1 MSDYTVILCS
11 FYGSETFDY
20 LKITR
25 EILAPHCEVKTQVV
39 IEEEESF
46 ALLSIGVENWNS
58 SSSTKAFM
66 SRMSSP
72 VGDTIHLTADDDEC
86 TAVFNLPLQ
95 PVEEVDI
102 IKEEEIALRN
112 YCECDETIACE
123 ESYWVN
129 LPDTEDEEEDVED
142 EEEDVEEEEE
152 EQSRYVDKHLEFI
165 EEVRILNEE
174 ICATHYAHYEND
186 DFGLIRADN
195 TNHIYHLYSN
205 GELTSQPGG
214 LAYMGRTEKEH
225 NEPMFGYDPTDPEPK
240 FILPM
245 ESYHM
250 YNCPDEK
257 VSYAILTAEEAIPLC
272 NKMIRIYNKYVAD
285 ESDKREYVL
294 PFQWAI
300 PKFMKMVEKLNF
312 DPEEYL
318 QKYNEFHQDYGFFL
332 CEDEDGEFRIQMDAG
347 DFQIQENADGQIQYV
362 RKPAPEKSI

>member
-1 MSDYTVILCS
+1 MSDHTVILCS
-11 FYGSETFDY
+11 FYGPETFDY
-20 LKITR
+20 MRMAR

-39 IEEEESF
+39 IGEDEEES
-46 ALLSIGVENWNS
+46 LIRLSIEVDKWNATS
-58 SSSTKAFM
+58 ASKAM
-66 SRMSSP
+66 MARMSTLEGH
-72 VGDTIHLTADDDEC
+72 VINMNENGEELTF
-86 TAVFNLPLQ
+86 VFNFPIKEDPQ
-95 PVEEVDI
+95 EENNGPSLLDI
-102 IKEEEIALRN
+102 IKEEELAMRTR
-112 YCECDETIACE
+112 CEDDELIACE

-129 LPDTEDEEEDVED
+129 LPDTDS
-142 EEEDVEEEEE
+142 EEEEE
-152 EQSRYVDKHLEFI
+152 EEEETRYVDKHLEFI

-174 ICATHYAHYEND
+174 ICATHNAHYEND
-186 DFGLIRADN
+186 ECGLVHTENPIR
-195 TNHIYHLYSN
+195 IYHLFSN

-214 LAYMGRTEKEH
+214 LAYMARIETEH
-225 NEPMFGYDPTDPEPK
+225 TRPMFGYDPADPEPK

-300 PKFMKMVEKLNF
+300 PKFMEMVEKLNF

-318 QKYNEFHQDYGFFL
+318 QKYNEFHQECGFFL